1 MDQAMKFLVK
11 ILFMSTQRCKTA
23 TYLAMAQTMKLLVRR
38 LFMFTLRCRTGIKV
52 KKLLK
57 DLLFISEQHV
67 YQFSF
72 LSSFFLVLNAHVC
85 ISKKRHA

>member
-1 MDQAMKFLVK
+1 MDQAMKLLVK

-38 LFMFTLRCRTGIKV
+38 LFMFTLRCKTGIKV
-52 KKLLK
+52 KKKLLK
-57 DLLFISEQHV
+57 DLLFISEQRV

-72 LSSFFLVLNAHVC
+72 LSF
-85 ISKKRHA
+85 